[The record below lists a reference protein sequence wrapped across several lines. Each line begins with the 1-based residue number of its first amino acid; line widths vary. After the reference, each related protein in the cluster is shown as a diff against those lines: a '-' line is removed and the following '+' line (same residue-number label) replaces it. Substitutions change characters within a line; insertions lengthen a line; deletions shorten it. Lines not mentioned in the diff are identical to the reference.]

1 MRYISNSSSGKQGY
15 AIAAACVAQ
24 GAEVTLVTGPTS
36 LPVPD
41 GVHAHHVLTAHQMHE
56 ASLTNLPA
64 DIAICT
70 AAVADW
76 HVVGATHQKMKK
88 TDESAP
94 PMLELAENPDI
105 LKEISA
111 HPQRPDLVIGFAA
124 ETDNVINA
132 AVSKRLR
139 KGCDWMMANEI
150 TTGENVFGSDHN
162 QLIFIRDGEETTWPN
177 STKSELAERLV
188 AEIASHFA
196 QKDAL

>member
-1 MRYISNSSSGKQGY
+1 
-15 AIAAACVAQ
+15 
-24 GAEVTLVTGPTS
+24 
-36 LPVPD
+36 
-41 GVHAHHVLTAHQMHE
+41 
-56 ASLTNLPA
+56 
-64 DIAICT
+64 
-70 AAVADW
+70 
-76 HVVGATHQKMKK
+76 
-88 TDESAP
+88 
-94 PMLELAENPDI
+94 MLELAENPDI

-150 TTGENVFGSDHN
+150 TSGENVFGSDHN

-177 STKSELAERLV
+177 STKSELAQRLV
-188 AEIASHFA
+188 AEIASHFV